1 MKRKIQKT
9 SQNSVKTKINYKKL
23 IIFLIAI
30 FGIGWVVAS
39 QFDAKPAFVN
49 LDEKSDIVNENTNDK
64 GDTNDKG
71 ETGDN
76 KEKSVSP
83 LSGLPIDKDELKKRA
98 VAVMINNHKK
108 ATPQSGISKADIIY
122 EVPVEGEFVRLMAI
136 FQDLNVDKIG
146 PIRSAR
152 HYFMDY
158 AFDNDAI
165 YVHFG
170 HSDQATEAIADLDV
184 PSIDGINPKYEAIM
198 TWRDKER
205 QKSSG
210 LEHSAYTSGKK
221 IKAAWKL
228 AKYEVENDEDY
239 KPMFK
244 FSDEILNTDDWG
256 LCTKITIP
264 YSYYQK
270 SVFEYN
276 ESSDTYKR
284 FQFAAPHIDA
294 DTGKQLEFTNVIIQ
308 YSKVSPIKND
318 SYGRKNIDTV
328 SDGEALYLTNGKI
341 IPIKW
346 SKSNHKAEVEYTY
359 EDGKSLVLNKG
370 KTWISIVPNEI
381 KIIKE

>member
-9 SQNSVKTKINYKKL
+9 SHSKGKAKVNYKKL
-23 IIFLIAI
+23 VIFLLAI
-30 FGIGWVVAS
+30 FGIGWLVVS

-49 LDEKSDIVNENTNDK
+49 LDKKSGIVNE
-64 GDTNDKG
+64 DTNNKS
-71 ETGDN
+71 ENDN
-76 KEKSVSP
+76 KDMSINP
-83 LSGLPIDKDELKKRA
+83 LSGLPIDKKELEKRA

-122 EVPVEGEFVRLMAI
+122 EVPVEGEFVRLMAV

-158 AFDNDAI
+158 AFDNNAI

-184 PSIDGINPKYEAIM
+184 PSLDGINPKYESTM

-205 QKSSG
+205 QKSRG
-210 LEHSAYTSGKK
+210 LEHSAYTNGEK

-228 AKYEVENDEDY
+228 AKYEVQNDEDY
-239 KPMFK
+239 EPMFS
-244 FSDEILNTDDWG
+244 FSDKKLNTDDWES
-256 LCTKITIP
+256 CIKVTIP

-276 ESSDTYKR
+276 ESSNTYKR
-284 FQFAAPHIDA
+284 FQFDAPHIDVV
-294 DTGKQLEFTNVIIQ
+294 TGKQLEFTNVIIQ
-308 YSKVSPIKND
+308 YANVSPIKND

-328 SDGEALYLTNGKI
+328 SSGKALYLTNGKI
-341 IPIKW
+341 TPIKW
-346 SKSNHKAEVEYTY
+346 SKSTHKAEASYTY
-359 EDGKSLVLNKG
+359 EDGKALVLNKG
-370 KTWISIVPNEI
+370 KTWISIVPIEM
-381 KIIKE
+381 KIVKE